1 MIELLT
7 RAQHQGR
14 LAPNV
19 DLDHLVLAARAYV
32 YGLARM
38 AIDGHFPEWHP
49 SEPPA
54 IAVRRA
60 LRVFMSQMIDPPK
73 RELRNPK
80 KPS

>member
-1 MIELLT
+1 
-7 RAQHQGR
+7 
-14 LAPNV
+14 
-19 DLDHLVLAARAYV
+19 
-32 YGLARM
+32 LARM